1 MAVNKTVV
9 HAPPEAVFA
18 VLSDPAA
25 FGAFVVGSKHV
36 RRFDPTWPEPGSVF
50 HHSLGV
56 GPVVLRDVTRV
67 EEVEEGRRLV
77 LRAQMRPFAVN
88 RVAFRLTPSE
98 EGTEVEVE
106 EHPIERLAAT
116 MWNPALDRL
125 MWLRN
130 QEMLRRLK
138 RLANRRWARQLEV
151 AAS

>member
-1 MAVNKTVV
+1 MAVNTTVV
-9 HAPPEAVFA
+9 HAPPEAVFD

-36 RRFDPTWPEPGSVF
+36 RRFDPTWPERGSVF
-50 HHSLGV
+50 HHTLGV
-56 GPVVLRDVTRV
+56 GPFILRDLTRV
-67 EEVEEGRRLV
+67 EEVEEDRRLV

-88 RVAFRLTPSE
+88 RVAFRLVPGE
-98 EGTEVEVE
+98 EGTEVAVE
-106 EHPIERLAAT
+106 EHPIEGLAAA

-138 RLANRRWARQLEV
+138 VLAERRHALET
-151 AAS
+151 SP